1 MQKQKKDAEKIVES
15 IMEAGQ
21 SFTDPLGMW
30 TGKPADAHTLPVQ
43 DADDL

>member
-1 MQKQKKDAEKIVES
+1 MKKQKPKESEVVQS
-15 IMEAGQ
+15 IMDSFQ

-30 TGKPADAHTLPVQ
+30 TGKPADEEDVPVQ